1 MFSKKCQAKNKRQFD
16 RMLMLQM
23 MPTKLRA
30 VAFIGGTALNA
41 DSDAQQYY
49 NWQYGFNITSETI
62 CGHRMNYLPVWSHVF
77 RKKS

>member
-1 MFSKKCQAKNKRQFD
+1 MFSKKCQAKNKRKFD

-41 DSDAQQYY
+41 DSDA
-49 NWQYGFNITSETI
+49 
-62 CGHRMNYLPVWSHVF
+62 
-77 RKKS
+77 